1 MVFLVKDLN
10 EKSFTGFLGVSFRN
24 CSYLPFRLKTFL
36 ILLGDNFDIVFQF
49 DTSFSHC
56 LVFKVQMLIKLEHI
70 LISHGGPGE
79 TRTSDLTLIRRAL

>member
-1 MVFLVKDLN
+1 MDFFVKDLN

-49 DTSFSHC
+49 DTFFFALFSFQGTM
-56 LVFKVQMLIKLEHI
+56 V
-70 LISHGGPGE
+70 E
-79 TRTSDLTLIRRAL
+79 TRGIEPLTSCVQGRRSPS

>member
-70 LISHGGPGE
+70 LISHGGPGK
-79 TRTSDLTLIRRAL
+79 TRTCDLTLIRRAL

>member
-56 LVFKVQMLIKLEHI
+56 LVFKVRWWRL
-70 LISHGGPGE
+70 GGSNP
-79 TRTSDLTLIRRAL
+79 

>member
-1 MVFLVKDLN
+1 MDFLVKDLN

-49 DTSFSHC
+49 DTFFFRI
-56 LVFKVQMLIKLEHI
+56 V
-70 LISHGGPGE
+70 
-79 TRTSDLTLIRRAL
+79 